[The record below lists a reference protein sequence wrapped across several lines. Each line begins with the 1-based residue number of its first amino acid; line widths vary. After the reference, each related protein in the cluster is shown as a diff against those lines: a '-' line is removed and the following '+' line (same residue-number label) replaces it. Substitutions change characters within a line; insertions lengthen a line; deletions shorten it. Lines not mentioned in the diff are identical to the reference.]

1 MKNDITKVVHDF
13 FVTGKM
19 PKGVNETAI
28 TLIPKKD
35 DPELLKDFRP
45 ISLCNVVYKV
55 ISKCMVNRL

>member
-1 MKNDITKVVHDF
+1 VHDF

-45 ISLCNVVYKV
+45 ISLCSVVYKV